1 MKITVF
7 SDAYCNKCNTM
18 HRTEIQPS
26 AERNDPYSV
35 TTVAV
40 VPENW
45 YWVTVKQFV
54 AGKVKEQNYLLCEKC
69 GLQLELSK

>member
-1 MKITVF
+1 MKISVYAN
-7 SDAYCNKCNTM
+7 AYCDKCSVM
-18 HRTEIQPS
+18 HTTEIQPN

-35 TTVAV
+35 TTVTV

-45 YWVTVKQFV
+45 YWVKVKQFV

-69 GLQLELSK
+69 GLKLEL